1 MNGEE
6 TSGPP
11 LPDHSQL
18 REVAVAIEGA
28 GVSAEIL
35 DAGLKIVFVTSEAA
49 RGFGVAPSEAER
61 FYGKSLVTRN
71 LEDRDVAGITE
82 ASAAEW
88 WRQAVPLM
96 RHFLA
101 PGDPRFEECFG
112 PLADAAAQVEPIE
125 PPLAWHSSYEFLPE
139 LALRRT
145 VLGQVKFRELELR
158 SRTGEFLGILRFAR
172 SAIPESLL
180 SRLGRG
186 DIRHFER
193 MDRVREPGR
202 RQASILFADL
212 EASTALSRR
221 LSSRGYFTLV
231 SQLTDLIDSAVVERS
246 GIVGKHAGDG
256 GSALFLVDEL
266 DGSESGAARASIEA
280 ARAISDGATSL
291 GPDDVDVK
299 VNVGLQWGST
309 LTVGQVATSGR
320 LEVTALGD
328 QMNECARIEAAA
340 TGGSILASK
349 ELIERLD
356 SRDAFEAEIDPG
368 SVSYRLLGELEGAGV
383 KAIRD
388 AGAIPVALI

>member
-1 MNGEE
+1 MNGDE

-11 LPDHSQL
+11 LPDHPQL

-35 DAGLKIVFVTSEAA
+35 DAGLKIAFISSEAA
-49 RGFGVAPSEAER
+49 RSLGIAPSEAER
-61 FYGKSLVTRN
+61 FYGKSLVARN

-88 WRQAVPLM
+88 WRQAVPIM
-96 RHFLA
+96 RHYLA
-101 PGDPRFEECFG
+101 PGDPRFDECFG
-112 PLADAAAQVEPIE
+112 PLADAASRVAPIE
-125 PPLAWHSSYEFLPE
+125 PPLAWHSSYEFLPG

-145 VLGQVKFRELELR
+145 VLGQSNFLEMEIR
-158 SRTGEFLGILRFAR
+158 SRTGEFLGVLRFVR

-186 DIRHFER
+186 DVRHFER

-221 LSSRGYFTLV
+221 LSSRDYFTVV
-231 SQLTDLIDSAVVERS
+231 SQLTDLIDSAVVEGC

-256 GSALFLVDEL
+256 GSALFLVDEFN
-266 DGSESGAARASIEA
+266 GRESSAARASIVA
-280 ARAISDGATSL
+280 ARTISDQAASL
-291 GPDDVDVK
+291 GSDDVN
-299 VNVGLQWGST
+299 VNIGLHWGST
-309 LTVGQVATSGR
+309 LVVGQVATRGR

-356 SRDAFEAEIDPG
+356 SVDASEAGIDPG
-368 SVSYRLLGELEGAGV
+368 SVSYRLLGELEGAGE

-388 AGAIPVALI
+388 AGAIPVTLI